1 MRVPHN
7 WESRWE
13 ECQRIAERVSSDCGS
28 STGGSRICIHARQLM
43 KDFWHSNLPSN
54 PQRPPDD
61 LQRRKTHKLKGD
73 MLQREDV
80 REVFCKCGRLQSEV
94 RLFLPPLLFASL
106 GKQMPNTQALSLK
119 DEPQNQ
125 RKIIILRYYRGVRKK
140 YRKQTL
146 VEN

>member
-1 MRVPHN
+1 M
-7 WESRWE
+7 
-13 ECQRIAERVSSDCGS
+13 
-28 STGGSRICIHARQLM
+28 
-43 KDFWHSNLPSN
+43 
-54 PQRPPDD
+54 
-61 LQRRKTHKLKGD
+61 
-73 MLQREDV
+73 
-80 REVFCKCGRLQSEV
+80 
-94 RLFLPPLLFASL
+94 FLPPLLFASL

>member
-80 REVFCKCGRLQSEV
+80 REVF
-94 RLFLPPLLFASL
+94 
-106 GKQMPNTQALSLK
+106 LSVGDCNLRS
-119 DEPQNQ
+119 DCSSHPCCLHQWANRCPTPRPTEPQNQ